1 MNPFKK
7 RRVVIT
13 GIGIVSPIGI
23 GKEENWLN
31 CIEGKNGISKITKF
45 DVSAF
50 RTTIA
55 GEVKNFD
62 PTKFLDP
69 KEVDKFDPF
78 IHYAFASAVLAVEDS
93 KLSMEKE
100 DSERIGVYIGSGI
113 GGLSTIEKTHSAIL
127 NQGPRKVSPYFLPGL
142 IINMASG
149 LVSIIFG
156 AKGPNSATATA
167 CATSAHSIGDSFRII
182 QRGEADIIIAGGA
195 EAPITPIGL
204 GGFCA
209 LRALSTRND
218 EPEKASRPFDLKR
231 DGFVM
236 GEGAG
241 ILILEELEH
250 ALSRNANIY
259 AEIVGYGM
267 SGDAFH
273 VTAPCSDG
281 DGAIR
286 CMKLAIEDAGINP
299 EEIDCINAHGTSTP
313 LNDKVETMAIKKLFG
328 SHAYKIAISSTKSM
342 TGHLLGAAGAIE
354 TIFTALAIKEG
365 IVPPTINYEFPD
377 PECDLDYV
385 PNKARKM
392 EIRYAMNN
400 SFGFGG
406 TNASLVLKRFEPR

>member
-13 GIGIVSPIGI
+13 GIGIVSPLGI

-31 CIEGKNGISKITKF
+31 CIEGKNGIGQITKF
-45 DVSAF
+45 DASAF

-62 PTKFLDP
+62 PSKFLEP

-78 IHYAFASAVLAVEDS
+78 IHYAVASSILALKDS
-93 KLSMEKE
+93 ELSMDKE
-100 DSERIGVYIGSGI
+100 NPERVGVYIGSGI
-113 GGLSTIEKTHSAIL
+113 GGLSTIEKTHNAIL
-127 NQGPRKVSPYFLPGL
+127 TQGPRKVSPYFLPGL

-182 QRGEADIIIAGGA
+182 QRGEADIMIAGGA

-241 ILILEELEH
+241 VIVVEELEH
-250 ALSRNANIY
+250 AISRNAKIY

-286 CMKLAIEDAGINP
+286 CMKLAIEDAGIKP
-299 EEIDCINAHGTSTP
+299 DEIDYINAHGTSTP
-313 LNDKVETMAIKKLFG
+313 LNDKVETTAIKKLFG

-406 TNASLVLKRFEPR
+406 TNASLVLKRFEP

>member
-13 GIGIVSPIGI
+13 GVGLVSPLGI
-23 GKEENWLN
+23 GKEENWIS
-31 CIEGKNGISKITKF
+31 CIEGKNGIGRIKKF
-45 DVSAF
+45 DTSAF

-62 PTKFLDP
+62 PSKFLEP

-78 IHYAFASAVLAVEDS
+78 IHYAVASAILAIEDS
-93 KLSMEKE
+93 KLSINKE
-100 DSERIGVYIGSGI
+100 NAERVGVYIGSGI
-113 GGLSTIEKTHSAIL
+113 GGLSTIEKTHNAIL
-127 NQGPRKVSPYFLPGL
+127 TQGPRKVSPYFLPGL

-182 QRGEADIIIAGGA
+182 QRGEADIMIAGGA

-241 ILILEELEH
+241 IVILEELEH

-286 CMKLAIEDAGINP
+286 CMKSAIEDAGIKS
-299 EEIDCINAHGTSTP
+299 EEIEYINAHGTSTP

-365 IVPPTINYEFPD
+365 IIPPTINYEFPD

-392 EIRYAMNN
+392 KIRYAMNN

-406 TNASLVLKRFEPR
+406 TNASLILKKFED

>member
-1 MNPFKK
+1 MNPFNK

-13 GIGIVSPIGI
+13 GLGIVSPIGI

-31 CIEGKNGISKITKF
+31 CIEGKSGIGKITKF
-45 DVSAF
+45 DASAF

-62 PTKFLDP
+62 PSKFLDP

-78 IHYAFASAVLAVEDS
+78 IHYAVASAVLAFEDS
-93 KLSMEKE
+93 KLSMERE
-100 DSERIGVYIGSGI
+100 DPERVGVYIGSGI
-113 GGLSTIEKTHSAIL
+113 GGLSFIEKTHNAIL

-182 QRGEADIIIAGGA
+182 QRGEADIMIAGGA

-241 ILILEELEH
+241 VVILEELEH

-286 CMKLAIEDAGINP
+286 CMKLAIENAGIKP
-299 EEIDCINAHGTSTP
+299 EDVDYINAHGTSTP

-328 SHAYKIAISSTKSM
+328 SYAYKLAISSTKSM
-342 TGHLLGAAGAIE
+342 TGHLLGAAGAVE

-385 PNKARKM
+385 PNRARKM
-392 EIRYAMNN
+392 EIKYAINN

-406 TNASLVLKRFEPR
+406 TNASLVLKKFEG

>member
-1 MNPFKK
+1 MNPFGR

-31 CIEGKNGISKITKF
+31 CIEGKSGIGKITKF
-45 DVSAF
+45 DASAF

-55 GEVKNFD
+55 GEVKNFE
-62 PTKFLDP
+62 PSKFLDP

-78 IHYAFASAVLAVEDS
+78 IQYAVASAVLAVNDS
-93 KLSMEKE
+93 KLSIT
-100 DSERIGVYIGSGI
+100 SENPERVGVHIGSGI
-113 GGLSTIEKTHSAIL
+113 GGLSFIEKTYNAIL
-127 NQGPRKVSPYFLPGL
+127 NHGPRKISPYFLPGL

-182 QRGEADIIIAGGA
+182 QRGEADVMIAGGA

-209 LRALSTRND
+209 LRALSTRNE

-241 ILILEELEH
+241 VLILEVLEH

-286 CMKLAIEDAGINP
+286 CMKLAIEDAGIKP
-299 EEIDCINAHGTSTP
+299 EDIDYINAHGTSTP

-328 SHAYKIAISSTKSM
+328 PHAYKLAISSTKSM

-392 EIRYAMNN
+392 EIKYAMNN

-406 TNASLVLKRFEPR
+406 TNASLVLKKFEG

>member
-1 MNPFKK
+1 MNPFSK

-13 GIGIVSPIGI
+13 GLGIVSPIGI
-23 GKEENWLN
+23 GREENWLN
-31 CIEGKNGISKITKF
+31 CIEGKSGIGKITKF
-45 DVSAF
+45 DASAF

-62 PTKFLDP
+62 PSKFLDP

-78 IHYAFASAVLAVEDS
+78 IHYAVASAVLAFEDS
-93 KLSMEKE
+93 KLSMERE
-100 DSERIGVYIGSGI
+100 NPERVGVYIGSGI
-113 GGLSTIEKTHSAIL
+113 GGLSFIEKTHNAIL

-156 AKGPNSATATA
+156 AKGPNSSTTTA

-182 QRGEADIIIAGGA
+182 QRGEADIMIAGGA

-209 LRALSTRND
+209 LRALSTRNE

-241 ILILEELEH
+241 VVILEELEH

-286 CMKLAIEDAGINP
+286 CMKLAIEDAGIKP
-299 EEIDCINAHGTSTP
+299 EDVDYINAHGTSTP

-328 SHAYKIAISSTKSM
+328 PHAYKLAVSSTKSM
-342 TGHLLGAAGAIE
+342 TGHLLGAAGAVE

-377 PECDLDYV
+377 PDCDLDYV
-385 PNKARKM
+385 PNRARKM
-392 EIRYAMNN
+392 ETKYAINN

-406 TNASLVLKRFEPR
+406 TNASLVLKKFEG

>member
-1 MNPFKK
+1 MIPFRK

-23 GKEENWLN
+23 GKEENWKN
-31 CIEGKNGISKITKF
+31 CIEGKNGIGPITKF
-45 DVSAF
+45 DVSDF
-50 RTTIA
+50 RTKIA

-78 IHYAFASAVLAVEDS
+78 IHYAVASAVLAFEDS
-93 KLSMEKE
+93 KLSIEKE
-100 DSERIGVYIGSGI
+100 NPERIGVYIGSGI
-113 GGLSTIEKTHSAIL
+113 GGLSFLEKTQNAIM
-127 NQGPRKVSPYFLPGL
+127 NHGPRKISPYFLPGL

-182 QRGEADIIIAGGA
+182 QRGEADVMIAGGA

-236 GEGAG
+236 GEGSG

-281 DGAIR
+281 EGAIR
-286 CMKLAIEDAGINP
+286 CMRLAIEDAGIEP
-299 EEIDCINAHGTSTP
+299 EKIDYINAHGTSTP

-342 TGHLLGAAGAIE
+342 TGHLLGAAGAVE

-392 EIRYAMNN
+392 EIGYAMNN

-406 TNASLVLKRFEPR
+406 TNASLVLKRFEL

>member
-1 MNPFKK
+1 MDHFRK

-13 GIGIVSPIGI
+13 GTGIVSPIGI

-31 CIEGKNGISKITKF
+31 CIQGKSGIGKITKF
-45 DVSAF
+45 DASAF

-62 PTKFLDP
+62 PSKFLDP
-69 KEVDKFDPF
+69 KEVEKFDPF
-78 IHYAFASAVLAVEDS
+78 IHYALASAVLAVEDA
-93 KLSMEKE
+93 KLRLDRENP
-100 DSERIGVYIGSGI
+100 ERVGVYIGSGI
-113 GGLSTIEKTHSAIL
+113 GGLSTLEKTHNAIL
-127 NQGPRKVSPYFLPGL
+127 NYGPRRVSPYFLPGL

-156 AKGPNSATATA
+156 AKGPNSSTATA
-167 CATSAHSIGDSFRII
+167 CATSAHSIGDSLRII
-182 QRGEADIIIAGGA
+182 QRGEADIMIAGGA

-209 LRALSTRND
+209 LRALSVRND

-241 ILILEELEH
+241 VLILEELEH

-281 DGAIR
+281 DGATR
-286 CMKLAIEDAGINP
+286 CMKLAIEDAGIKP
-299 EEIDCINAHGTSTP
+299 EDIDYINAHGTSTP
-313 LNDKVETMAIKKLFG
+313 LNDKVETIAIKKLFG
-328 SHAYKIAISSTKSM
+328 SHAYKLAISSTKSM

-354 TIFTALAIKEG
+354 TIFTILAIKEG

-392 EIRYAMNN
+392 EIKYAMNN

-406 TNASLVLKRFEPR
+406 TNASLVLKRLED

>member
-1 MNPFKK
+1 MVSSKK

-13 GIGIVSPIGI
+13 GVGIVSPLGI
-23 GKEENWLN
+23 GKEENWNN
-31 CIEGKNGISKITKF
+31 CLQGRSGIGKITKF
-45 DVSAF
+45 DVSSF

-62 PTKFLDP
+62 PSRFLDS
-69 KEVDKFDPF
+69 KEVEKFDPF
-78 IHYAFASAVLAVEDS
+78 IHFAVAAASLAIEDAKIS
-93 KLSMEKE
+93 IHPSNA
-100 DSERIGVYIGSGI
+100 ERVGVYIGSGI
-113 GGLSTIEKTHSAIL
+113 GGLSTIEKTHNTLLS
-127 NQGPRKVSPYFLPGL
+127 QGPRKISPFFVPGL

-167 CATSAHSIGDSFRII
+167 CATSAHTIGDSFKII
-182 QRGEADIIIAGGA
+182 QREDADVMIAGGS
-195 EAPITPIGL
+195 EAAITPIGL

-241 ILILEELEH
+241 VVILEDLEH

-273 VTAPCSDG
+273 ITAPCSDG
-281 DGAIR
+281 EGAIR
-286 CMKLAIEDAGINP
+286 SMRLAIEDAEINLN
-299 EEIDCINAHGTSTP
+299 EIDYINAHGTSTP
-313 LNDKVETMAIKKLFG
+313 LNDKVETMAIKNLFG
-328 SHAYKIAISSTKSM
+328 AHAYKIAISSTKSM
-342 TGHLLGAAGAIE
+342 TGHLLGAAGGIE
-354 TIFTALAIKEG
+354 TIFTALSIKEG
-365 IVPPTINYEFPD
+365 VVPPTINLEFPD

-385 PNKARKM
+385 PNKAKKM

-406 TNASLVLKRFEPR
+406 TNASLILKRFEK

>member
-1 MNPFKK
+1 MNPLPK

-31 CIEGKNGISKITKF
+31 CLEGKSGIGKITKF
-45 DVSAF
+45 DASAF

-55 GEVKNFD
+55 GEVKNFE
-62 PTKFLDP
+62 PSKFLDP
-69 KEVDKFDPF
+69 KEVEKFDPF
-78 IHYAFASAVLAVEDS
+78 IHFAVASAVLALEDS
-93 KLSMEKE
+93 KLSMERE
-100 DSERIGVYIGSGI
+100 NPERVGVYIGSGI
-113 GGLSTIEKTHSAIL
+113 GGLSFIEKTHNAIL

-182 QRGEADIIIAGGA
+182 QRGEADVMIAGGA

-209 LRALSTRND
+209 LRALSTRNE

-241 ILILEELEH
+241 VLILEELEH

-286 CMKLAIEDAGINP
+286 CMKLAIEDAGIKP
-299 EEIDCINAHGTSTP
+299 EDIDYINAHGTSTP

-328 SHAYKIAISSTKSM
+328 SHAYKLAISSTKSM

-392 EIRYAMNN
+392 EIKYAMNN

-406 TNASLVLKRFEPR
+406 TNASLVLKKFEG

>member
-1 MNPFKK
+1 MVPFRK

-13 GIGIVSPIGI
+13 GIGIVSPIGT
-23 GKEENWLN
+23 GKEKNWLN
-31 CIEGKNGISKITKF
+31 CIEGKSGIGKITKF
-45 DVSAF
+45 DASAF

-55 GEVKNFD
+55 GETKNFD
-62 PTKFLDP
+62 PSKFLDP

-78 IHYAFASAVLAVEDS
+78 IHYALASAVLAIEDS
-93 KLSMEKE
+93 KLAMDRENP
-100 DSERIGVYIGSGI
+100 ERVGVYIGSGI
-113 GGLSTIEKTHSAIL
+113 GGLSTIEKTYNIIL
-127 NQGPRKVSPYFLPGL
+127 NHGPRRISPYLIPGL

-156 AKGPNSATATA
+156 AKGPNSSTATA

-182 QRGEADIIIAGGA
+182 QRGEADIMISGGA
-195 EAPITPIGL
+195 EAPITPTSL

-209 LRALSTRND
+209 LRALSMRND
-218 EPEKASRPFDLKR
+218 EPEKASRPFDLNR

-241 ILILEELEH
+241 VIILEELEH

-281 DGAIR
+281 DGAVR
-286 CMKLAIEDAGINP
+286 CMKLAIEDAGIKP
-299 EEIDCINAHGTSTP
+299 EDIDYINAHGTSTP
-313 LNDKVETMAIKKLFG
+313 LNDKIETIAIKKLFG
-328 SHAYKIAISSTKSM
+328 SHAYKLAISSTKSM
-342 TGHLLGAAGAIE
+342 TGHLLGAAGAVE
-354 TIFTALAIKEG
+354 TIFTTLAIKEG

-392 EIRYAMNN
+392 EIKYAMNN

-406 TNASLVLKRFEPR
+406 TNASLVLKRFED

>member
-1 MNPFKK
+1 MDHFRK

-13 GIGIVSPIGI
+13 GTGIVSPIGI

-31 CIEGKNGISKITKF
+31 CIQGKSGIGKITKF
-45 DVSAF
+45 DASAF

-62 PTKFLDP
+62 PSKFLDP
-69 KEVDKFDPF
+69 KEVEKFDPF
-78 IHYAFASAVLAVEDS
+78 IHYALASAVLAVEDA
-93 KLSMEKE
+93 KLRLDRENP
-100 DSERIGVYIGSGI
+100 ERVGVYIGSGI
-113 GGLSTIEKTHSAIL
+113 GGLSTIEKTHNAIL
-127 NQGPRKVSPYFLPGL
+127 NYGPRRVSPYFLPGL

-156 AKGPNSATATA
+156 AKGPNSSTATA
-167 CATSAHSIGDSFRII
+167 CATSAHSIGDSLRII
-182 QRGEADIIIAGGA
+182 QRGEADIMIAGGA

-241 ILILEELEH
+241 VLILEELEH

-281 DGAIR
+281 DGATR
-286 CMKLAIEDAGINP
+286 CMKLAIEDAGIKP
-299 EEIDCINAHGTSTP
+299 EDIDYINAHGTSTP
-313 LNDKVETMAIKKLFG
+313 LNDKVETIAIKKLFG
-328 SHAYKIAISSTKSM
+328 SHAYKLAISSTKSM

-354 TIFTALAIKEG
+354 TIFTILAIKEG

-377 PECDLDYV
+377 PECNLDYV

-392 EIRYAMNN
+392 EIKYAMNN

-406 TNASLVLKRFEPR
+406 TNASLVLKRLED